1 MGNTTGLRE
10 RKKAQTRQAVHEAAL
25 RLTVEHGLD
34 NVTVEAIAD
43 AANISRRTFS
53 NYFDGKEDALLYGDE
68 QRLDTLVLRVREQPA
83 DRTAWQ
89 ALRGALQSLY
99 AETGGPD
106 REWHQRARLAM
117 NHPSLLARQLAGRV
131 RLERSLSQAVAEREQ
146 PGGVGPE
153 MVTAAFLSAMRI
165 ATQRWCADSE
175 TRSLHELTVLALDE
189 IARPFEAW
197 PSPCPSGGEGGPG
210 GQGLGGSG

>member
-1 MGNTTGLRE
+1 MGNTPGLRE

-68 QRLDTLVLRVREQPA
+68 QRLDSLVLRVREQPA
-83 DRTAWQ
+83 GRTAWQ

-106 REWHQRARLAM
+106 RAWHLRARLAM
-117 NHPSLLARQLAGRV
+117 GHPSLQARQLAGRV
-131 RLERSLSQAVAEREQ
+131 RLERALSQAVAERAQ
-146 PGGVGPE
+146 PCDVGPE
-153 MVTAAFLSAMRI
+153 MLTAAFLAAMRI
-165 ATQRWCADSE
+165 ATQRWCAESE
-175 TRSLHELTVLALDE
+175 TRPLHELTVLALDE
-189 IARPFEAW
+189 IARPFEDVAQ
-197 PSPCPSGGEGGPG
+197 PLSVRG
-210 GQGLGGSG
+210 

>member
-1 MGNTTGLRE
+1 MGNTPGLRE
-10 RKKAQTRQAVHEAAL
+10 RKKAETRQAVHEAAL

-68 QRLDTLVLRVREQPA
+68 QRLNSLALRVREQPA
-83 DRTAWQ
+83 DQTAWQ

-106 REWHQRARLAM
+106 REWHLRARLAM
-117 NHPSLLARQLAGRV
+117 RHPSLHARQLAGRV
-131 RLERSLSQAVAEREQ
+131 RLERELSRVVAERRQ
-146 PGGVGPE
+146 PGEVGPE
-153 MVTAAFLSAMRI
+153 MVTAAFLAAMRI
-165 ATQRWCADSE
+165 ATQWWCADGE
-175 TRSLHELTVLALDE
+175 TRTLYELTVLGLDQ
-189 IARPFEAW
+189 IARPFD
-197 PSPCPSGGEGGPG
+197 
-210 GQGLGGSG
+210 